1 MSWRAEAVA
10 VWAFAIRNL
19 LMATRNVFFFFEL
32 LFWPI
37 VGVVSIGLMTRFLEL
52 RQDATAF
59 VLLGTIALSVVQ
71 VCQLEVAYAV
81 LFDVWSK
88 SIKHQFLAPIGLRHL
103 TLGSWIVGMGRGVVI
118 FMILAVLG
126 WWAFGVNVLA
136 PGAGAL
142 LAFLAGCFLTAWI
155 IGVAVCALITLFGNR
170 AEAFAWA
177 SANFVLLLAGIYYPV
192 SVLPPP
198 VAAVALAIPLTHFL
212 DAYRAHYG
220 FASEFAHPI
229 AIGFAL
235 AAAYALLAHLALAA
249 ALRHA
254 RSSGLLLKMSE

>member
-1 MSWRAEAVA
+1 
-10 VWAFAIRNL
+10 
-19 LMATRNVFFFFEL
+19 MATRNVFFFFEL

-118 FMILAVLG
+118 FLILAVLG

-136 PGAGAL
+136 PGAG
-142 LAFLAGCFLTAWI
+142 
-155 IGVAVCALITLFGNR
+155 
-170 AEAFAWA
+170 
-177 SANFVLLLAGIYYPV
+177 ANFVLLLAGIYYPV

-220 FASEFAHPI
+220 FASAFAHPI

>member
-1 MSWRAEAVA
+1 
-10 VWAFAIRNL
+10 
-19 LMATRNVFFFFEL
+19 MATRNVFFFFEL

-118 FMILAVLG
+118 FLILAVLG

-136 PGAGAL
+136 PGAGGL
-142 LAFLAGCFLTAWI
+142 LAFLAGCFLTARSEEHTSELPSRSDL
-155 IGVAVCALITLFGNR
+155 VCR
-170 AEAFAWA
+170 
-177 SANFVLLLAGIYYPV
+177 LLLGKKK
-192 SVLPPP
+192 
-198 VAAVALAIPLTHFL
+198 
-212 DAYRAHYG
+212 
-220 FASEFAHPI
+220 
-229 AIGFAL
+229 
-235 AAAYALLAHLALAA
+235 
-249 ALRHA
+249 
-254 RSSGLLLKMSE
+254 KMEKAMLSM